1 MVDACRQP
9 KVRFNDESRKSEQ
22 DGDALKEVKVES
34 ADSAEEK
41 AEEVKNTIVVPTVS
55 IEAAPPSPTVS
66 EHSNH
71 QRPSPST
78 TAKATGKAN
87 KSSNNLH
94 EPDADNVRRMHTAV
108 KLNEVIVQK
117 SREAQLV
124 VLNLPSP
131 PKHARPS
138 SGSNC
143 KRRVKSLKNTQS
155 EIVFF
160 LAFRYGVF
168 GSSNR
173 RS

>member
-1 MVDACRQP
+1 MQAVVDACRQT
-9 KVRFNDESRKSEQ
+9 KVRFNDETRKTEP
-22 DGDALKEVKVES
+22 DCDALKEVKVES
-34 ADSAEEK
+34 TDKPADSAEAAPN
-41 AEEVKNTIVVPTVS
+41 AEEAKSTIAVPTVS
-55 IEAAPPSPTVS
+55 VEVAPPSPTVS

-71 QRPSPST
+71 QRPSPS
-78 TAKATGKAN
+78 AAARPSGKAN

-94 EPDADNVRRMHTAV
+94 EPDAENVRRMHTAV

-143 KRRVKSLKNTQS
+143 KRQLSRL
-155 EIVFF
+155 
-160 LAFRYGVF
+160 
-168 GSSNR
+168 
-173 RS
+173 